1 MADIVTVSPDSLG
14 ERAAAT
20 DDLYAIVHQEGGPLQ
35 RLAFS
40 RLLPR
45 AVAAS
50 LAKPSFADLA
60 ADLDHDAD
68 VVALVFN
75 DPTALANGWYRKE
88 GPAGSGE
95 WSQFEVLAKASRDEI
110 IASTQTAQAASQY
123 AQAMAN
129 FRASFAEALADFGV
143 GTYFASTAS
152 GALRVYQR
160 VSDAPGYAD
169 QGDEAAPISRSM
181 LGTNGAVLVGVPGMG
196 TLDPLVQRRKVTLKY
211 MGVNYA
217 STADQYAALQTAL
230 ANAAGDGLD
239 LIAEPHATYRHDG
252 PLTLTDVRFD
262 GQGATLDAMNAVNCG
277 LMITG
282 TRPEL
287 RNVIR
292 TNPATSRGSGLT
304 NVPVLIRDAVNF
316 HVENIIVDGSRG
328 AGIAFW
334 HAQDGFARN
343 LLARN
348 TRADGV
354 HFSDGCR
361 NILAY
366 GLMAMD
372 TGDDG
377 VSIVSYGSQG
387 RICELIRLFGAVSLR
402 SAARGITVVGG
413 RSIELVAPYAEGAAY
428 AGVYISAESSYQS
441 YGVRDV
447 IARDAQA
454 HNCCLSTSGQ
464 TYAGLQISGYDGTRT
479 ITETGEVVSNNAIGC
494 AIRGGKVRGSGE
506 AMVAGARLGS
516 YTVGCTIDGVE
527 GHDLRKVTSRVPDAF
542 AINGIDSQIV
552 NCRAE
557 NVGGM
562 LVNTGTSTSGIV
574 RIDRLRST
582 NLGSDGPV
590 TANLL
595 YLQTAPGITS
605 LRITDL
611 EHDTGAGAVMGIKA
625 GGLSSSSVVIQR
637 RCMINGSALPDS
649 GAADWTYT
657 TDSTTGVGTWRATIS
672 GPSTKA
678 LSNVRMAAT
687 DRLELVLSIRHSG
700 VLQWLATA
708 ADNQCRN
715 VQIREL
721 VYSAYDSGSNSE
733 AATGTAGVDY
743 VATLT
748 GSPGQH
754 FQRNSAAPYG
764 FVHSIGALG
773 HAFAMTFD
781 GTANVT
787 IAFTSPARATDVTV
801 IPALEYK
808 HA

>member
-1 MADIVTVSPDSLG
+1 MAKISDLPLVATPDGSETVVVLKDGTAHRVPLDQVVDPVITPSV
-14 ERAAAT
+14 EAAQT
-20 DDLYAIVHQEGGPLQ
+20 
-35 RLAFS
+35 
-40 RLLPR
+40 
-45 AVAAS
+45 
-50 LAKPSFADLA
+50 A
-60 ADLDHDAD
+60 ADAAQHA
-68 VVALVFN
+68 
-75 DPTALANGWYRKE
+75 
-88 GPAGSGE
+88 
-95 WSQFEVLAKASRDEI
+95 RD
-110 IASTQTAQAASQY
+110 SAQAITNY
-123 AQAMAN
+123 RGTRAQAV
-129 FRASFAEALADFGV
+129 ADFGV
-143 GTYFASTAS
+143 GTFFCS
-152 GALRVYQR
+152 GETGQLRLYQR
-160 VSDAPGYAD
+160 VAPAPGYID
-169 QGDEAAPISRSM
+169 LGDTVAPLSRALLAATTDGS
-181 LGTNGAVLVGVPGMG
+181 GAALIGVPGMG
-196 TLDPLVQRRKVTLKY
+196 NLDPLVQRRKVTLKY

-217 STADQYAALQTAL
+217 SSADQYAALQAAL

-252 PLTLTDVRFD
+252 PLTLSGVRFD
-262 GQGATLDAMNAVNCG
+262 GQGATFEAINPANCG

-292 TNPATSRGSGLT
+292 TNPATSRGSGLA

-316 HVENIIVDGSRG
+316 HVENVIVDGSRG

-348 TRADGV
+348 TKADGI

-366 GLMAMD
+366 GLMAID

-377 VSIVSYGSQG
+377 ISIVSYGSQG
-387 RICELIRLFGAVSLR
+387 RICELIRLFGANSIR
-402 SAARGITVVGG
+402 SATRGITVVGG
-413 RSIELVAPYAEGAAY
+413 RSIELVAPYAEAAAY
-428 AGVYISAESSYQS
+428 AGVYIASESSYQS

-464 TYAGLQISGYDGTRT
+464 TYAGLQISGYDGTRP
-479 ITETGEVVSNNAIGC
+479 ITETGEVVSNNAIDC
-494 AIRGGKVRGSGE
+494 AFRGGKVRGSGE

-516 YTVGCTIDGVE
+516 YTVGCAIDGVDT
-527 GHDLRKVTSRVPDAF
+527 HDLRKVTSRVPDAF
-542 AINGIDSQIV
+542 AINGIDSRII
-552 NCRAE
+552 NCTAE

-562 LVNTGTSTSGIV
+562 LVNMGTSAAGIV
-574 RIDRLRST
+574 RIDRLRSKS
-582 NLGSDGPV
+582 LGSDGPV

-595 YLQTAPGITS
+595 YLQSAAGVTS

-611 EHDTGAGAVMGIKA
+611 EHDTGTGVAMGMKA
-625 GGLSSSSVVIQR
+625 GGLSSSNLVIQR
-637 RCMINGSALPDS
+637 RCMIDGAALPDS
-649 GAADWTYT
+649 GLADWTYT
-657 TDSTTGVGTWRATIS
+657 VDATSGAGTFRTTLT

-687 DRLELVLSIRHSG
+687 DKLELVLSIRHSG

-715 VQIREL
+715 LAIREL
-721 VYSAYDSGSNSE
+721 VYSAYDSGSAGE
-733 AATGTAGVDY
+733 AATGAAGVDY
-743 VATLT
+743 VATLP

-754 FQRNSAAPYG
+754 FQRNSAAPFG
-764 FVHSIGALG
+764 FAHSVGNLG
-773 HAFAMTFD
+773 HAFAMAFD
-781 GTANVT
+781 NAANAVT
-787 IAFTSPARATDVTV
+787 ITFTSATRATDVTV